1 MSSRFEELASQW
13 RELVTKSLGDLEK
26 WGLTKVGLL
35 EGKKIYQLTDKGRE
49 LLKKAVAN
57 HMERVSS
64 VRSWFIRMLV
74 DLRIIEETD
83 LDKELSQ
90 ALQPMREAMLM
101 LLGEQPSDQA
111 RIETL
116 TELKEAVEHLN
127 DSLNRMAD
135 QIDRRIEKLRST

>member
-26 WGLTKVGLL
+26 WGLTKAGLL
-35 EGKKIYQLTDKGRE
+35 EGKKVYQLTDKGRE

-57 HMERVSS
+57 HVERVSS
-64 VRSWFIRMLV
+64 TRSWFIRMLV
-74 DLRIIEETD
+74 DLKIIEETN

-101 LLGEQPSDQA
+101 LLGEQPSNQA

-116 TELKEAVEHLN
+116 TKLKEAVEHLN
-127 DSLNRMAD
+127 ASLNRMAD